1 MDNDRKSKSPVTFYG
16 SGSYALLCF
25 GKSRRTPF
33 SMDIAA
39 NVLAGKFRRTSDA
52 RHAARRLEKHGLLE
66 NVHGDMWVLTSP
78 GYEAIDNIADNYRKL
93 RARLLGKTYMENKL
107 REIRVGASTSIDGF
121 MDDEILEEIYMK
133 TMLATKKKSAKR
145 RGKI

>member
-1 MDNDRKSKSPVTFYG
+1 
-16 SGSYALLCF
+16 
-25 GKSRRTPF
+25 
-33 SMDIAA
+33 MDIAA

-133 TMLATKKKSAKR
+133 TVQATQKKSAKR

>member
-1 MDNDRKSKSPVTFYG
+1 
-16 SGSYALLCF
+16 
-25 GKSRRTPF
+25 
-33 SMDIAA
+33 
-39 NVLAGKFRRTSDA
+39 
-52 RHAARRLEKHGLLE
+52 
-66 NVHGDMWVLTSP
+66 
-78 GYEAIDNIADNYRKL
+78 
-93 RARLLGKTYMENKL
+93 MENKL